1 MNRYFSN
8 EGNKY
13 TIREKV
19 FKIISHQGKANQNH
33 NEVSFHNSRMGMII
47 KKRQIITSVG
57 KTIAKLNIIL
67 YWWEYK
73 IMKCYGNSLEAP
85 KKK

>member
-1 MNRYFSN
+1 
-8 EGNKY
+8 
-13 TIREKV
+13 
-19 FKIISHQGKANQNH
+19 
-33 NEVSFHNSRMGMII
+33 MII